1 MFTIT
6 FFLDFYEAYFC
17 KVLAGNIYCRAVVV
31 AQLTERLLTTP
42 EVRGL
47 NLIEHLF
54 AVLKEKRRI

>member
-1 MFTIT
+1 MKLTSAK
-6 FFLDFYEAYFC
+6 FLLE
-17 KVLAGNIYCRAVVV
+17 KLYCRAVVV